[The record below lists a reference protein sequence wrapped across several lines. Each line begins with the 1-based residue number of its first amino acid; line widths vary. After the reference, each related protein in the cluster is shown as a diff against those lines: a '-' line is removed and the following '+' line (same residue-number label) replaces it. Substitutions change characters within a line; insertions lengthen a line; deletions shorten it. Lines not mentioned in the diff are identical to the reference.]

1 MIKYSKDGR
10 CKFDSQYHTYHIGKK
25 RLTGV
30 TTFIGKY
37 KEPFD
42 ALKIATAYV
51 AKNGGNVQD
60 LLVKWKKAGE
70 DSCIAGTAV
79 HDVFE
84 QYSLTGAIQNKGIHK
99 KELVA
104 AKFIIDKFIREKLF
118 IVEAECVVY
127 DERLGVASMIDM
139 VARTANND
147 YFILDW
153 KSNKEIKKDSW
164 GKMMLPP
171 FSYLPDAN
179 YYHYSLQTK
188 LYRHMYND
196 HPIKDCYIVHISED
210 DYKTIKAHEDN
221 TDLYTL
227 LGVGRLG

>member
-10 CKFDSQYHTYHIGKK
+10 CKFDSEYHTYHIGLKK
-25 RLTGV
+25 LTGV

-37 KEPFD
+37 KWPFD
-42 ALKIATAYV
+42 ALKVATSYV
-51 AKNGGNVQD
+51 AKNGGD
-60 LLVKWKKAGE
+60 IKELLAQWKKAGE
-70 DSCIAGTAV
+70 DSCIAGVAV

-84 QYSLTGAIQNKGIHK
+84 QYALTGMIKNSCISK

-104 AKFIIDKFIREKLF
+104 AKFIIDKFMHGKLF
-118 IVEAECVVY
+118 IVGVEHVVY
-127 DERLGVASMIDM
+127 DEQIGIASMIDM
-139 VARTANND
+139 VAKTPAGD

-171 FSYLPDAN
+171 FNYLPDAN

-188 LYRHMYND
+188 LYRYMYRE
-196 HPIKDCYIVHISED
+196 HPIKDCYIVHIGED
-210 DYKTIKAHEDN
+210 DYKIIKTHQDETN
-221 TDLYTL
+221 LYSL
-227 LGVGRLG
+227 LGMGGF